1 MTLQRKISLLFA
13 VNAFINWRL
22 SIRGIIDPAGM
33 SAVFFG
39 PAPEYAYVVRLWTG
53 FVFMFGC
60 MFWETSRYVVEKA
73 ELAKYNWIEKSVMAT
88 AVTLGYLAGQ
98 VSDRLMLLI
107 MLTNWA
113 WIPFIL
119 YYDLRLRRHLRPQ
132 TGCKTPTRP
141 PGADPP
147 VAVPGAG
154 ERRLALQI
162 P

>member
-88 AVTLGYLAGQ
+88 AVLNHRTVVSIHVWLGQ
-98 VSDRLMLLI
+98 PIEQR
-107 MLTNWA
+107 
-113 WIPFIL
+113 
-119 YYDLRLRRHLRPQ
+119 
-132 TGCKTPTRP
+132 
-141 PGADPP
+141 
-147 VAVPGAG
+147 
-154 ERRLALQI
+154 
-162 P
+162 